1 MIDFATLQG
10 LTIPEGVV
18 TQIADASGRVLWMV
32 NTGGGPVIL
41 EVEKITSDTYA
52 GETTYTGE
60 EFILLDI
67 YPKTNGTVSVTYGG
81 LTKTITDTSGAEEP
95 NAQQVFFGTFNGVSD
110 SVATPASGELTIE
123 GDCVGFGC
131 PFFKSSKY
139 MELRCVAICKIMSF
153 GAITEIPD
161 NAFTRSLYEACDK
174 FNQASIRIPSHIK
187 RIGTNA
193 FSGQSTLQSVYISNG
208 VKTIGGSAFS
218 GKYVQSLEIPASV
231 ESIDYNPVSGYG
243 LVAEAV
249 MGNNIISVAEG
260 NSHYKIDGNCLIEI
274 ATNRLLAGFADSI
287 VPDYV
292 TMIGDHAFNHVLG
305 LASVYLPATVT
316 SIGGYAFFGA
326 DLTSITIPEAV
337 TNIKISAFTSVYN
350 LTSVTFENTLG
361 WYVTEMEGGDASTG
375 TAIDVSDPATNVTM
389 LTATYNDYY
398 WYRS

>member
-18 TQIADASGRVLWMV
+18 TQIADASGRVLWML

-41 EVEKITSDTYA
+41 EVEKITHDTYA

-60 EFILLDI
+60 QFILLDI

-81 LTKTITDTSGAEEP
+81 LTKTITDTSGAAEP

-110 SVATPASGELTIE
+110 SVTTPVSGELTIE

-131 PFFKSSKY
+131 PMFKSSKF
-139 MELRCVAICKIMSF
+139 MSLRCVAICKIMSF

-161 NAFTRSLYEACDK
+161 NAFTESLDGGCDK
-174 FNQASIRIPSHIK
+174 FNQASIRIPSHIE

-218 GKYVQSLEIPASV
+218 GEYVQSLEIPASV
-231 ESIDYNPVSGYG
+231 ESIGHNPVSGHA
-243 LVAEAV
+243 VATEAV
-249 MGNNIISVAEG
+249 MENNIISVAEG

-274 ATNRLLAGFADSI
+274 ATNRLLAGFADRI

-292 TMIGDHAFNHVLG
+292 TMIGDYAFSNVLG
-305 LASVYLPATVT
+305 LESVHLPAAIT
-316 SIGGYAFFGA
+316 SIGKNAFRRA
-326 DLTSITIPEAV
+326 DLTSITIPESV
-337 TNIKISAFTSVYN
+337 TNIKIFAFSGVYN

-361 WYVTEMEGGDASTG
+361 WYVTETEGGDASTG

-389 LTATYNDYY
+389 LTETYNDYY
-398 WYRS
+398 WYRT